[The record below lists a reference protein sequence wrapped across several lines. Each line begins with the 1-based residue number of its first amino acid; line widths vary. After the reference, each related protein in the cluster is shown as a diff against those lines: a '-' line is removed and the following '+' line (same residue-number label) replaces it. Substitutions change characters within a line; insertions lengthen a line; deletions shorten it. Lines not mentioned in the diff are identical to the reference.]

1 MSVVLPAKHIDT
13 EGHIQWTDEP
23 EKQSTFAAAA
33 FKNLNDTEPDSKR
46 GSADHGYRRAASL
59 FANADMR
66 NRNGPHTVFVPRDG
80 AFESLTPV
88 QRDILGNP
96 DTDRKQAIAQ
106 AVAHQHMVSGFVTD
120 GFMAGS
126 TEEHVATLPTF
137 DSDINLRI
145 LAPRVAKEFLPAGAK
160 LDVPIVQLLNKNGTV
175 LKTVSARRVMPDPDN
190 TDRQFIVVDGVLA
203 V

>member
-46 GSADHGYRRAASL
+46 GSA
-59 FANADMR
+59 
-66 NRNGPHTVFVPRDG
+66 GPHTVFVPRDG